1 MDVDRREGAA
11 RPFLSSGLALF
22 DSELLSLVEVD
33 VVLIESRVILL
44 SVDFRMEAVPADL
57 VAALLAAVLASVTA
71 AAPLPLGEVLL
82 ALLGDFMLCAMRLIL
97 ALTASEERK
106 AGLGLTSGRGIIE
119 PGEVFLGVG
128 DGAAAAAL
136 SVGCGEAAN
145 FSRRLPNWSSCSR
158 AAGEPFILL

>member
-1 MDVDRREGAA
+1 M
-11 RPFLSSGLALF
+11 F
-22 DSELLSLVEVD
+22 DSELLSLVDVD
-33 VVLIESRVILL
+33 VVLIDSRVILL

-57 VAALLAAVLASVTA
+57 VAALLAAVFASVA
-71 AAPLPLGEVLL
+71 PLGEVLL

-128 DGAAAAAL
+128 DGAAAAL

-158 AAGEPFILL
+158 AAGEPLILLTDSE

>member
-1 MDVDRREGAA
+1 M
-11 RPFLSSGLALF
+11 F
-22 DSELLSLVEVD
+22 DSELLSLVDV

-71 AAPLPLGEVLL
+71 VAAPLPLLGEVLL

-128 DGAAAAAL
+128 DGAAVAVI

-158 AAGEPFILL
+158 AAGEPLILLTDSE

>member
-1 MDVDRREGAA
+1 MIIFFFVSIHKYNVQSQSYYI
-11 RPFLSSGLALF
+11 FSQVLLF
-22 DSELLSLVEVD
+22 IQQKFIQV
-33 VVLIESRVILL
+33 
-44 SVDFRMEAVPADL
+44 
-57 VAALLAAVLASVTA
+57 
-71 AAPLPLGEVLL
+71 PLPFGEVLL

-128 DGAAAAAL
+128 DGAAVAAL

-158 AAGEPFILL
+158 AAGEPLILLTDSE

>member
-1 MDVDRREGAA
+1 M
-11 RPFLSSGLALF
+11 F
-22 DSELLSLVEVD
+22 DSELLSLVDV

-57 VAALLAAVLASVTA
+57 VAALLAAVFASVTA
-71 AAPLPLGEVLL
+71 VAALPLGEVLL

-128 DGAAAAAL
+128 DGAAAAL
-136 SVGCGEAAN
+136 SVG
-145 FSRRLPNWSSCSR
+145 
-158 AAGEPFILL
+158 